1 MNGRLRVRGAVV
13 AVHGGQLLHG
23 QVNRS
28 DASVEAGNR
37 VLVLGEY
44 CAQRLARNGG
54 EDAGQLESAS

>member
-1 MNGRLRVRGAVV
+1 
-13 AVHGGQLLHG
+13 LLHG